1 MKVLLATSFLSAGA
15 IVADSH
21 PAPPSPAH
29 NIYFDIL
36 PANTSEYLDI
46 IRRLPVSK
54 YRLSYDPDRVR
65 IGIVG
70 PVAAAVVPDAVDIV
84 PSQIIPPRK
93 PGGKNTVL
101 RNVPIINEMSIFNRG
116 VGAVQELA
124 KMMDEADL
132 LLDAQ
137 INRVIDLIGQVE
149 QLEEDMALST
159 DGEAEMRV
167 RAAATEA
174 KIAKHDL
181 ELELQRAKNEE
192 EYDRVNQQAEE
203 EHIRRSENMTLQR
216 LVRED
221 DAARARAEQEMV
233 LKLETSQQLEQAK
246 YESDEVKSAIEHQR
260 ALLVQHAFESTKV
273 KTAEAIA
280 VAKANAERENEG
292 LYLRRMKAEYEQKRQ
307 RNVAAIEAI
316 THHIAHSISWAV
328 QHPQQVLVVVAYISL
343 LFVAIYV
350 ARESSRICF
359 SIIEASVGR
368 PQLVRETT
376 RMPFPISFLRSAMR
390 LCADALDC
398 STSCRD
404 GPIITDQFQDVILS
418 RYLEDRVVELAVS
431 ARNARRH
438 GTPHRHVLLYGQ
450 PGTGK
455 TMVARKLAH
464 CIGMD
469 YALMSGGDVGP
480 LGVDAVTQI
489 HALFRWAKFG
499 SKSGVL
505 LFIDEAEAFLASR
518 SKNKM
523 SEDAHNAL
531 NALLYNTG
539 TERTDFL
546 LVLATNRPDS
556 LDAAILDRCDESLIF
571 PLPDAECRRRLILQY
586 FAAHVDN
593 GVPPIVMGK
602 GVMGV
607 KQLTRT
613 VIKTDGL
620 SSREI
625 SKLMIAVKSKV
636 YATEEGTH
644 LSVAMVDE
652 VVRTHV
658 EEHHD
663 KLSMLKRQH
672 H

>member
-137 INRVIDLIGQVE
+137 INRVIDLTSQVE

-260 ALLVQHAFESTKV
+260 ALLVQHAFESTK
-273 KTAEAIA
+273 EI
-280 VAKANAERENEG
+280 
-292 LYLRRMKAEYEQKRQ
+292 
-307 RNVAAIEAI
+307 
-316 THHIAHSISWAV
+316 
-328 QHPQQVLVVVAYISL
+328 
-343 LFVAIYV
+343 
-350 ARESSRICF
+350 
-359 SIIEASVGR
+359 GR
-368 PQLVRETT
+368 
-376 RMPFPISFLRSAMR
+376 
-390 LCADALDC
+390 
-398 STSCRD
+398 
-404 GPIITDQFQDVILS
+404 
-418 RYLEDRVVELAVS
+418 
-431 ARNARRH
+431 
-438 GTPHRHVLLYGQ
+438 
-450 PGTGK
+450 
-455 TMVARKLAH
+455 
-464 CIGMD
+464 
-469 YALMSGGDVGP
+469 
-480 LGVDAVTQI
+480 
-489 HALFRWAKFG
+489 
-499 SKSGVL
+499 
-505 LFIDEAEAFLASR
+505 
-518 SKNKM
+518 
-523 SEDAHNAL
+523 
-531 NALLYNTG
+531 
-539 TERTDFL
+539 
-546 LVLATNRPDS
+546 
-556 LDAAILDRCDESLIF
+556 
-571 PLPDAECRRRLILQY
+571 
-586 FAAHVDN
+586 AHV
-593 GVPPIVMGK
+593 
-602 GVMGV
+602 
-607 KQLTRT
+607 
-613 VIKTDGL
+613 
-620 SSREI
+620 
-625 SKLMIAVKSKV
+625 
-636 YATEEGTH
+636 
-644 LSVAMVDE
+644 
-652 VVRTHV
+652 
-658 EEHHD
+658 
-663 KLSMLKRQH
+663 
-672 H
+672 